1 MINKKAFY
9 KTIKDEKKLDV
20 NYPWLEK
27 EVWIPRFEALGDDE
41 DDIIEF
47 MDNADNETLS
57 YLYAVYDEL
66 MDKFPS
72 DKMDKAIDRYL
83 ENYHKAFDKN

>member
-1 MINKKAFY
+1 MINNEAFY
-9 KTIKDEKKLDV
+9 KTIKDEKKLNV

-27 EVWIPRFEALGDDE
+27 EVWIPRLEALGNDE
-41 DDIIEF
+41 DDIIKF
-47 MDNADNETLS
+47 MDNADKETLS

-83 ENYHKAFDKN
+83 ENYHKAFDKK

>member
-1 MINKKAFY
+1 MINNEAFY
-9 KTIKDEKKLDV
+9 KTIKDEKKFNV

-27 EVWIPRFEALGDDE
+27 EVWIPRLEALGNDE

-83 ENYHKAFDKN
+83 ENYHKAFDKK

>member
-1 MINKKAFY
+1 MVDKKKFY
-9 KTIKDEKKLDV
+9 DTVTARKKLDV
-20 NYPWLEK
+20 NYPWLE
-27 EVWIPRFEALGDDE
+27 EEIWIPRLEALGNDE
-41 DDIIEF
+41 DDIIKF
-47 MDNADNETLS
+47 MDNADKETLS

-83 ENYHKAFDKN
+83 ENYHKAFDKK

>member
-1 MINKKAFY
+1 MVDKEKFY
-9 KTIKDEKKLDV
+9 ETIKRRKELHV
-20 NYPWLEK
+20 NYPWLERD
-27 EVWIPRFEALGDDE
+27 VWQPRLEALGDDE

-47 MDNADNETLS
+47 MDNANKEELGALWS
-57 YLYAVYDEL
+57 VYDEL

-83 ENYHKAFDKN
+83 KNYHKAYDA